1 MRHVLLRAIAFIIFT
16 FSLVLFADGGGTERN
31 RGVPAYGVPSF
42 RELLRRPLSLLEAVN
57 IAAAQNAVIRAAQ
70 KQVEAQYGVAIQ
82 VRAIVLPKLVESANY
97 TYLQDSLIERSKIP
111 TVTLSIPRLG
121 IERTLGGGEGPL
133 LNNQE
138 WTNDIRVVQSIYE
151 GGRMISAL
159 RQTKL
164 IREQALLDFQTAVE
178 DVLLQVRVTYD
189 DAQLAAAQI
198 KLREQ
203 EVDLLESILDKVR
216 EQAKVGVVSDFAQV
230 RAEVEVNNARS
241 PLATARQDYVI
252 AKQHLL
258 QLMGYDV
265 PIPSANDVALDLST
279 PLRALKYDQDL
290 PTALVT
296 AEQQRT
302 ELASIYVSGKLAD
315 EAIVVAKAG
324 NKPSIQAFAAY
335 DAFSRVQSRDPS
347 DPLDG
352 GLVGGQVTWP
362 IFDGFLTRGRVMEAV
377 AKRGQVAHNTDELS
391 RQITLQVRTSWA
403 RLVEQRN
410 IINIQ
415 SSNVDAGVRTVD
427 LAQTRYFT
435 GIGSEVELLDAQRAL
450 TDARIFYAFA
460 LRDYSV
466 AYSQMLRATGE
477 DLRWRQ

>member
-1 MRHVLLRAIAFIIFT
+1 MRHVLLRAILFIIFT
-16 FSLVLFADGGGTERN
+16 FSLVLFADGGGVERN

-42 RELLRRPLSLLEAVN
+42 RELLRRPLSLVEAVN
-57 IAAAQNAVIRAAQ
+57 IAAAQNAVIRSAQ
-70 KQVEAQYGVAIQ
+70 KEVEARYGVAIQ
-82 VRAIVLPKLVESANY
+82 VRAILLPKLVETANY
-97 TYLQDSLIERSKIP
+97 LYRHDSLIERAKIP
-111 TVTLSIPRLG
+111 SLRLSIPQLG
-121 IERTLGGGEGPL
+121 INRTVGGGEGPL

-138 WTNDIRVVQSIYE
+138 WNNDIRVVQSIYE
-151 GGRMISAL
+151 GGRLLSAL
-159 RQTKL
+159 RQTTL
-164 IREQALLDFQTAVE
+164 IREQALLDFQTALA
-178 DVLLQVRVTYD
+178 DVLLQVRITYD

-203 EVDLLESILDKVR
+203 EVDLLTQILDKVT
-216 EQAKVGVVSDFAQV
+216 EQAKVGVVSDFAKV
-230 RAEVEVNNARS
+230 RAEVEINNARS

-279 PLRALKYDQDL
+279 PLRALKYEQDL
-290 PTALVT
+290 PAALVT
-296 AEQQRT
+296 AERQRT
-302 ELASIYVSGKLAD
+302 ELASIYLSGKLAD

-324 NKPSIQAFAAY
+324 NKPSLQAFAAY
-335 DAFSRVQSRDPS
+335 DAFSRLQSRDPG

-352 GLVGGQVTWP
+352 GLIGGQVTWP

-377 AKRGQVAHNTDELS
+377 AKRGQVAYNTDELS
-391 RQITLQVRTSWA
+391 RQITLQVRTAWA
-403 RLVEQRN
+403 RLVETRN
-410 IINIQ
+410 IVDIQ

-450 TDARIFYAFA
+450 TDARIFYANA

-466 AYSQMLRATGE
+466 AYSEMLRATGE

>member
-1 MRHVLLRAIAFIIFT
+1 MNHVLLRAIAFGVLT
-16 FSLVLFADGGGTERN
+16 FALVLFADGGGVERN
-31 RGVPAYGVPSF
+31 RGVPRYAVPSY

-57 IAAAQNAVIRAAQ
+57 IAVAQNAVIRAAQ
-70 KQVEAQYGVAIQ
+70 KEVEARYGVAIQ
-82 VRAIVLPKLVESANY
+82 VRAIVLPKLVESASY
-97 TYLQDSLIERSKIP
+97 VYHSDSLIERTEVPSFRLLIP
-111 TVTLSIPRLG
+111 QLG
-121 IERTLGGGEGPL
+121 IDRTIGGGLGPL
-133 LNNQE
+133 TNNQV
-138 WTNDIRVVQSIYE
+138 WNNDIRVIQSVYE
-151 GGRMISAL
+151 GGRLMSAL

-164 IREQALLDFQTAVE
+164 IREQALLDFQTAVS

-189 DAQLAAAQI
+189 DAQLAAGQI

-203 EVDLLESILDKVR
+203 EVALLESILDKVS
-216 EQAKVGVVSDFAQV
+216 EQAKVGVVSDFAKV
-230 RAEVEVNNARS
+230 RAEVEINNARS
-241 PLATARQDYVI
+241 PLATARQDFVI

-265 PIPSANDVALDLST
+265 PIPSANDVTLDLST
-279 PLRALKYDQDL
+279 PLQALKYEQDL
-290 PTALVT
+290 PAALVT
-296 AEQQRT
+296 AARQRS
-302 ELASIYVSGKLAD
+302 ELASIYLVGKLAD
-315 EAIVVAKAG
+315 EAIIVAKAG

-335 DAFSRVQSRDPS
+335 DAFSRVQSRDPG
-347 DPLDG
+347 DPLNG

-391 RQITLQVRTSWA
+391 RQITLQVRTAWA

-410 IINIQ
+410 IVDIQ

-435 GIGSEVELLDAQRAL
+435 GIGSEVELLDAQKAL
-450 TDARIFYAFA
+450 TDARIFYAA
-460 LRDYSV
+460 SLRDYSV

>member
-1 MRHVLLRAIAFIIFT
+1 LRSIAFIIVT
-16 FSLVLFADGGGTERN
+16 FSLVLFARGGGVERN
-31 RGVPAYGVPSF
+31 RGVPRYAVPSY

-57 IAAAQNAVIRAAQ
+57 IAVAQNAVIRAAQ
-70 KQVEAQYGVAIQ
+70 KEVEARYGVAIQ
-82 VRAIVLPKLVESANY
+82 VRAIVLPKLVESASY
-97 TYLQDSLIERSKIP
+97 VYHSDSLIERTEVPSFRLLIP
-111 TVTLSIPRLG
+111 QLG
-121 IERTLGGGEGPL
+121 IDRTIGGGLGPL
-133 LNNQE
+133 TNNQV
-138 WTNDIRVVQSIYE
+138 WNNDIRVIQSVYE
-151 GGRMISAL
+151 GGRLMSAL

-164 IREQALLDFQTAVE
+164 IREQALLDFQTAVS

-189 DAQLAAAQI
+189 DAQLAAGQI

-203 EVDLLESILDKVR
+203 EVALLESILDKVS
-216 EQAKVGVVSDFAQV
+216 EQAKVGVVSDFAKV
-230 RAEVEVNNARS
+230 RAEVEINNARS
-241 PLATARQDYVI
+241 PLATARQDFVI

-265 PIPSANDVALDLST
+265 PIPSANDVTLDLST
-279 PLRALKYDQDL
+279 PLQALKYEQDL
-290 PTALVT
+290 PAALVT
-296 AEQQRT
+296 AARQRS
-302 ELASIYVSGKLAD
+302 ELASIYLVGKLAD
-315 EAIVVAKAG
+315 EAIIVAKAG

-335 DAFSRVQSRDPS
+335 DAFSRVQSRDPG
-347 DPLDG
+347 DPLNG

-391 RQITLQVRTSWA
+391 RQITLQVRTAWA

-410 IINIQ
+410 IVDIQ

-450 TDARIFYAFA
+450 TDARIFYVAA

-466 AYSQMLRATGE
+466 AYSEMLRATGE
-477 DLRWRQ
+477 DLRWRR

>member
-1 MRHVLLRAIAFIIFT
+1 MRSIAFIIVT
-16 FSLVLFADGGGTERN
+16 FSLVLFARGGGVERN
-31 RGVPAYGVPSF
+31 RGVPRYAVPSY

-57 IAAAQNAVIRAAQ
+57 IAVAQNAVIRAAQ
-70 KQVEAQYGVAIQ
+70 KEVEARYGVAIQ
-82 VRAIVLPKLVESANY
+82 VRAIVLPKLVESASY
-97 TYLQDSLIERSKIP
+97 VYHSDSLIERTEVPSFRLLIP
-111 TVTLSIPRLG
+111 QLG
-121 IERTLGGGEGPL
+121 IDRTIGGGLGPL
-133 LNNQE
+133 TNNQV
-138 WTNDIRVVQSIYE
+138 WNNDIRVIQSVYE
-151 GGRMISAL
+151 GGRLMSAL

-164 IREQALLDFQTAVE
+164 IREQALLDFQTAVS

-189 DAQLAAAQI
+189 DAQLAAGQI

-203 EVDLLESILDKVR
+203 EVALLESILDKVS
-216 EQAKVGVVSDFAQV
+216 EQAKVGVVSDFAKV
-230 RAEVEVNNARS
+230 RAEVEINNARS
-241 PLATARQDYVI
+241 PLATARQDFVI

-265 PIPSANDVALDLST
+265 PIPSANDVTLDLST
-279 PLRALKYDQDL
+279 PLQALKYEQDL
-290 PTALVT
+290 PAALVT
-296 AEQQRT
+296 AARQRS
-302 ELASIYVSGKLAD
+302 ELASIYLVGKLAD
-315 EAIVVAKAG
+315 EAIIVAKAG

-335 DAFSRVQSRDPS
+335 DAFSRVQSRDPG
-347 DPLDG
+347 DPLNG

-391 RQITLQVRTSWA
+391 RQITLQVRTAWA

-410 IINIQ
+410 IVDIQ

-450 TDARIFYAFA
+450 TDARIFYVAA

-466 AYSQMLRATGE
+466 AYSEMLRATGE
-477 DLRWRQ
+477 DLRWRR

>member
-1 MRHVLLRAIAFIIFT
+1 MRHVLLRSIAFIIVT
-16 FSLVLFADGGGTERN
+16 FSLVLFARGGGVERN
-31 RGVPAYGVPSF
+31 RGVPRYAVPSY

-57 IAAAQNAVIRAAQ
+57 IAVAQNAVIRAAQ
-70 KQVEAQYGVAIQ
+70 KEVEARYGVAIQ
-82 VRAIVLPKLVESANY
+82 VRAIVLPKLVESASY
-97 TYLQDSLIERSKIP
+97 VYHSDSLIERTEVPSFRLLIP
-111 TVTLSIPRLG
+111 QLG
-121 IERTLGGGEGPL
+121 IDRTIGGGLGPL
-133 LNNQE
+133 TNNQV
-138 WTNDIRVVQSIYE
+138 WNNDIRVIQSVYE
-151 GGRMISAL
+151 GGRLMSAL

-164 IREQALLDFQTAVE
+164 IREQALLDFQTAVS

-189 DAQLAAAQI
+189 DAQLAAGQI

-203 EVDLLESILDKVR
+203 EVALLESILDKVS
-216 EQAKVGVVSDFAQV
+216 EQAKVGVVSDFAKV
-230 RAEVEVNNARS
+230 RAEVEINNARS
-241 PLATARQDYVI
+241 PLATARQDFVI

-265 PIPSANDVALDLST
+265 PIPSANDVTLDLST
-279 PLRALKYDQDL
+279 PLQALKYEQDL
-290 PTALVT
+290 PAALVT
-296 AEQQRT
+296 AARQRS
-302 ELASIYVSGKLAD
+302 ELASIYLVGKLAD
-315 EAIVVAKAG
+315 EAIIVAKAG

-335 DAFSRVQSRDPS
+335 DAFSRVQSRDPG
-347 DPLDG
+347 DPLNG

-391 RQITLQVRTSWA
+391 RQITLQVRTAWA

-410 IINIQ
+410 IVDIQ

-450 TDARIFYAFA
+450 TDARIFYVAA

-466 AYSQMLRATGE
+466 AYSEMLRATGE
-477 DLRWRQ
+477 DLRWRR